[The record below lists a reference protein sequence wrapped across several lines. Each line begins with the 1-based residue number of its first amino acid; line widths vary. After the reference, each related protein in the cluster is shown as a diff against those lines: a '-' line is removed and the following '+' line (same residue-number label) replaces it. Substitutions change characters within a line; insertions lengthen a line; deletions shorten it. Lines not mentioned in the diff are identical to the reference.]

1 MHGPILLGHR
11 GAPHAAPENTLWS
24 FHQALRMGAAGFEF
38 DVRASGDGRLVVVHD
53 PRAGGRR
60 VSTTP
65 AAMLGVPLLEDVL
78 REFPNAWLD
87 IELKVAGIEKPVAEL
102 AARYLKPERY
112 VVTSFH
118 AQAVRELKRL
128 SPGTPAGLLFKRPL
142 LRLPAWARKP
152 ELDFLAPHHTVLTRR
167 LSRIARERGLRLIAW
182 TVNTPAAMRRMRE
195 REVEVVITDYPDRFP
210 ETP

>member
-24 FHQALRMGAAGFEF
+24 FHQALRMGAGGFEF
-38 DVRASGDGRLVVVHD
+38 DVRVSGDGKLVVVHD
-53 PRAGGRR
+53 PHSWGRR
-60 VSTTP
+60 VSSTP
-65 AAMLGVPLLEDVL
+65 ASLLGRPLLEEVL
-78 REFPNAWLD
+78 REFHGAWLD
-87 IELKVAGIEKPVAEL
+87 IELKVPGIERPVLEL
-102 AARYLKPERY
+102 AARYLKPEHY

-118 AQAVRELKRL
+118 ARSVRELKRL
-128 SPGTPAGLLFKRPL
+128 SPGAPVGLLFKRPL

-167 LSRIARERGLRLIAW
+167 LSRVARERGLRLIAW

-195 REVEVVITDYPDRFP
+195 REVDVVITDYPDRFA
-210 ETP
+210 ETR